1 MTDSSKFIDFG
12 IVLWLI
18 PDKHHTS
25 KFQALIQ
32 DFSHRFQGPIF
43 RPHLTLLTH
52 IPIEFEANFNDSDF
66 RNSMTAIFNSL
77 GPINITFS
85 GLGSNPNYYQACFL
99 QAEINSELIKLRTD
113 LNSFFSISSNHTFN
127 PHLSLFYGA
136 LTSFQLAEAAH
147 LTRFS
152 RPFSV
157 PFDSVEVY
165 KIQGDTSSWER
176 IDSIALSSTF
186 RI

>member
-1 MTDSSKFIDFG
+1 MCSSDL
-12 IVLWLI
+12 V
-18 PDKHHTS
+18 
-25 KFQALIQ
+25 
-32 DFSHRFQGPIF
+32 
-43 RPHLTLLTH
+43 PHLTLLTH
-52 IPIEFEANFNDSDF
+52 IPIEFEANFSDSDF
-66 RNSMTAIFNSL
+66 RNSMTAVFNSV
-77 GPINITFS
+77 GPVNITFS

-113 LNSFFSISSNHTFN
+113 LKSFFSISSNHTFN

-136 LTSFQLAEAAH
+136 LTSFQLAEVAH
-147 LTRFS
+147 LTGFS

-157 PFDSVEVY
+157 PFNNVEVY

-176 IDSIALSSTF
+176 IDSIPLSSTF